1 MAGMGASCRSDA
13 PNETELGIC
22 STRHPP
28 SHIAKDGAPRDFAG
42 DLPCDTITPVGHP
55 GFWAVVGQEKCRGSP
70 LLQTERAYKEAVLDD
85 LEQDERWQL
94 IERILATG
102 PFQKSV
108 RLPDLLRY
116 MAERSIHGHPK
127 DLTEHRIGSAVFGKP
142 ASYSPT
148 EDSSVRVHVRQLRL
162 KLHEYFDSEG
172 RNSEIVVEIPKGAYT
187 PLFRTVKS
195 EKPEILQPVIVP
207 APVKPTVWRSN
218 LIPWAVAGV
227 MALVALFFWHR
238 SSAAGGSAASAP
250 WPLSEVL
257 DQDEITHAVIAD
269 SNYGMLRILSEKSG
283 SLEEYLSPQYRE
295 NFMPSQVSP
304 RESRMVTYLSGSSLT
319 SYADVVVVNALS
331 GMSGGYRDRIT
342 VRSARDLRFRDM
354 QDGNYIL
361 VGSPSSNP
369 WVSLYESRLNFVEGE
384 GIAGQSMKFF
394 QNKHP
399 GPGEQPTYR
408 GLEFTGTTGVDYAT
422 ISLLPTQSGR
432 GNVLILQGLQQEGT
446 EAAGLLLAD
455 SKGRSRLE
463 KALGVS
469 GDTTKPIYFEALIKA
484 TAVGGAPD
492 ATEVVATRII
502 QP

>member
-1 MAGMGASCRSDA
+1 MLQS
-13 PNETELGIC
+13 
-22 STRHPP
+22 
-28 SHIAKDGAPRDFAG
+28 
-42 DLPCDTITPVGHP
+42 
-55 GFWAVVGQEKCRGSP
+55 EKLHRG
-70 LLQTERAYKEAVLDD
+70 AVLDD

-116 MAERSIHGHPK
+116 LAERAIRGHPE

-142 ASYSPT
+142 ADYSPT

-172 RNSEIVVEIPKGAYT
+172 RNSEIIVEIPKGAYS
-187 PLFRTVKS
+187 PVFRTVKA
-195 EKPEILQPVIVP
+195 EKPEALQPVLLP
-207 APVKPTVWRSN
+207 APAREFRRPNV
-218 LIPWAVAGV
+218 LPWALA
-227 MALVALFFWHR
+227 ALMTMVSLWMWHR
-238 SSAAGGSAASAP
+238 SAAPGQSSALPP
-250 WPLSEVL
+250 WPLSEVISKGQL
-257 DQDEITHAVIAD
+257 THIVNAD
-269 SNYGMLRILSEKSG
+269 SNYGMLRIMSEKTG
-283 SLEEYLSPQYRE
+283 SLDEYLSPQYRQD
-295 NFMPSQVSP
+295 FMPSQVSP
-304 RESRMVTYLSGSSLT
+304 RESRMLSYLSGSSLT

-331 GMSGGYRDRIT
+331 GISGAYRDRMS
-342 VRSARDLRFRDM
+342 VRSARDLGMRDM
-354 QDGNYIL
+354 QDGNFIL

-369 WVSLYESRLNFVEGE
+369 WVTLYENQLNFVEGE
-384 GIAGQSMKFF
+384 GVAGQSVKFF

-399 GPGEQPTYR
+399 RQGEQPSYR
-408 GLEFTGTTGVDYAT
+408 GLEFTGSTGVDYAT
-422 ISLLPTQSGR
+422 ISLLPTQSGH

-455 SKGRSRLE
+455 PRGRRGLE

-469 GDTTKPIYFEALIKA
+469 GDPGKPLYFEALIRA

-492 ATEVVATRII
+492 TTSVVATRII

>member
-1 MAGMGASCRSDA
+1 M
-13 PNETELGIC
+13 
-22 STRHPP
+22 
-28 SHIAKDGAPRDFAG
+28 
-42 DLPCDTITPVGHP
+42 
-55 GFWAVVGQEKCRGSP
+55 
-70 LLQTERAYKEAVLDD
+70 QTEITHKEAVLDD

-116 MAERSIHGHPK
+116 MAERSIHGHPE

-172 RNSEIVVEIPKGAYT
+172 RNSAIVVEIPKGAYT
-187 PLFRTVKS
+187 PVFRPVKT
-195 EKPEILQPVIVP
+195 EKSDVLAPVIVP
-207 APVKPTVWRSN
+207 APAKTSFWKSRIV
-218 LIPWAVAGV
+218 PWALA
-227 MALVALFFWHR
+227 ALMTLTSLFLWHR
-238 SSAAGGSAASAP
+238 SSSFAADAVRAP
-250 WPLSEVL
+250 WPLSEVINQ
-257 DQDEITHAVIAD
+257 DQITHAVIAD
-269 SNYGMLRILSEKSG
+269 SNYGMMRILSEKSG
-283 SLEEYLSPQYRE
+283 SLEQYLSPQYPG
-295 NFMPSQVSP
+295 NFVAPQLTQS
-304 RESRMVTYLSGSSLT
+304 EGRMFNYLSGSSLT
-319 SYADVVVVNALS
+319 SYADAVVINALS
-331 GMSGGYRDRIT
+331 GMSGGFHDRIT
-342 VRSARDLRFRDM
+342 VRSARDLRLRDM
-354 QDGNYIL
+354 QEGNYIL

-369 WVSLYESRLNFVEGE
+369 WVSLYEDRLNFVESE
-384 GIAGQSMKFF
+384 GVAGQSMKFF

-399 GPGEQPTYR
+399 AAGEQDTYR
-408 GLEFTGTTGVDYAT
+408 GLEFTGTSGVDYAT
-422 ISLLPTQSGR
+422 ISLLPTQSGN

-455 SKGRSRLE
+455 PKGRNRLE

-492 ATEVVATRII
+492 TTEIVATRII
-502 QP
+502 KP

>member
-1 MAGMGASCRSDA
+1 M
-13 PNETELGIC
+13 
-22 STRHPP
+22 
-28 SHIAKDGAPRDFAG
+28 
-42 DLPCDTITPVGHP
+42 
-55 GFWAVVGQEKCRGSP
+55 
-70 LLQTERAYKEAVLDD
+70 LQTESARKEAVLDD
-85 LEQDERWQL
+85 LEQDDRWQL

-116 MAERSIHGHPK
+116 MAERAIHGHSE

-187 PLFRTVKS
+187 PVFRTVQAAKL
-195 EKPEILQPVIVP
+195 EILQPVIVP
-207 APVKPTVWRSN
+207 APVKAPLWQSHV
-218 LIPWAVAGV
+218 IPWGVAVV
-227 MALVALFFWHR
+227 MALTALFFWHR
-238 SSAAGGSAASAP
+238 SYTFAASTVGAP
-250 WPLSEVL
+250 WPLSEVMN
-257 DQDEITHAVIAD
+257 QDEITHAVVAD

-283 SLEEYLSPQYRE
+283 SLEEYLSPQYPG
-295 NFMPSQVSP
+295 NFITSQVSP
-304 RESRMVTYLSGSSLT
+304 RESRMANYLSGSSLT
-319 SYADVVVVNALS
+319 SYADAVVVNALS
-331 GMSGGYRDRIT
+331 GMSGGFRDRIT
-342 VRSARDLRFRDM
+342 VRSARDLRLRDM

-369 WVSLYESRLNFVEGE
+369 WVSLYEGRLNFVEGE

-399 GPGEQPTYR
+399 GPGEQPIYR
-408 GLEFTGTTGVDYAT
+408 GLEFTGTSGVDYAT
-422 ISLLPTQSGR
+422 ISLLPTQSGN

-455 SKGRSRLE
+455 PKGRSRLE
-463 KALGVS
+463 KALGVA
-469 GDTTKPIYFEALIKA
+469 GDMTKPIYFEALIKA

-492 ATEVVATRII
+492 TTEIVATRII
-502 QP
+502 KL

>member
-1 MAGMGASCRSDA
+1 
-13 PNETELGIC
+13 
-22 STRHPP
+22 
-28 SHIAKDGAPRDFAG
+28 
-42 DLPCDTITPVGHP
+42 V
-55 GFWAVVGQEKCRGSP
+55 
-70 LLQTERAYKEAVLDD
+70 LQSERAHHGVVLDD
-85 LEQDERWQL
+85 LEQDERWIL
-94 IERILATG
+94 IEKILATN

-116 MAERSIHGHPK
+116 MAERSIHGHPE

-142 ASYSPT
+142 ADYSPT

-172 RNSEIVVEIPKGAYT
+172 RNSELIVEIPKGAYT
-187 PLFRTVKS
+187 PVFRTAKLD
-195 EKPEILQPVIVP
+195 KPEAIQPILLP
-207 APVKPTVWRSN
+207 APVKGTVWQSN
-218 LIPWAVAGV
+218 LLPWTLTVV
-227 MALVALFFWHR
+227 MTLVALWMWHR
-238 SSAAGGSAASAP
+238 SSAVAANFEAPP
-250 WPLSEVL
+250 WPLSEVMAKN
-257 DQDEITHAVIAD
+257 EETHTVIAD

-295 NFMPSQVSP
+295 NFIPSQVSP
-304 RESRMVTYLSGSSLT
+304 REGRMVAYLSGSSLT
-319 SYADVVVVNALS
+319 SYADAVVVNALS
-331 GMSGGYRDRIT
+331 SMSHDSQDRIT
-342 VRSARDLRFRDM
+342 VRSARDLRLRDM

-369 WVSLYESRLNFVEGE
+369 WVTLYENQLNFIEGE
-384 GIAGQSMKFF
+384 GVAGQSMKFF

-399 GPGEQPTYR
+399 RQGEQPSYR

-422 ISLLPTQSGR
+422 IALLPTPSGH

-455 SKGRSRLE
+455 PKGRTRLE

-469 GDTTKPIYFEALIKA
+469 GDTLKPIYFEALIRA

>member
-1 MAGMGASCRSDA
+1 VKLKG
-13 PNETELGIC
+13 
-22 STRHPP
+22 
-28 SHIAKDGAPRDFAG
+28 
-42 DLPCDTITPVGHP
+42 
-55 GFWAVVGQEKCRGSP
+55 KCRGPP
-70 LLQTERAYKEAVLDD
+70 LSQNGSAHKEAVLDD

-116 MAERSIHGHPK
+116 MAERAIHGHPE

-142 ASYSPT
+142 AGYSPT

-187 PLFRTVKS
+187 PVFRTVKPDRQ
-195 EKPEILQPVIVP
+195 EVLQQVIVP
-207 APVKPTVWRSN
+207 APARAPLWQSP
-218 LIPWAVAGV
+218 LIPWTLAAV
-227 MALVALFFWHR
+227 MTLTSLFFWHR
-238 SSAAGGSAASAP
+238 SINPVSSMAGAP
-250 WPLSEVL
+250 WPLSEVMN
-257 DQDEITHAVIAD
+257 QNEITHAVIAD

-283 SLEEYLSPQYRE
+283 SLEEYLSPQYPG
-295 NFMPSQVSP
+295 NFVASQVSP
-304 RESRMVTYLSGSSLT
+304 REIRMVNYLSGSSLT
-319 SYADVVVVNALS
+319 SYADAVVVNALS
-331 GMSGGYRDRIT
+331 GMSGGLHDRIT
-342 VRSARDLRFRDM
+342 VRSARDLRLRDM

-369 WVSLYESRLNFVEGE
+369 WVSLYEGRLNFVESE

-399 GPGEQPTYR
+399 LAGEQSTYR
-408 GLEFTGTTGVDYAT
+408 GLEFTGTSGVDYAT
-422 ISLLPTQSGR
+422 ISLLPMESGK

-455 SKGRSRLE
+455 PTGRSRLE

-469 GDTTKPIYFEALIKA
+469 GDTTKTVYFEALIKA

-492 ATEVVATRII
+492 TTEIVAVRII
-502 QP
+502 KI

>member
-1 MAGMGASCRSDA
+1 M
-13 PNETELGIC
+13 
-22 STRHPP
+22 
-28 SHIAKDGAPRDFAG
+28 
-42 DLPCDTITPVGHP
+42 
-55 GFWAVVGQEKCRGSP
+55 
-70 LLQTERAYKEAVLDD
+70 LQNGRAHKEAVLDD

-116 MAERSIHGHPK
+116 MAERAIHGHPE

-187 PLFRTVKS
+187 PVFRTVKPD
-195 EKPEILQPVIVP
+195 KPEIVQPVIVP
-207 APVKPTVWRSN
+207 APVKTPLWQSH
-218 LIPWAVAGV
+218 LIPWGVAFL
-227 MALVALFFWHR
+227 MALAALFFWHR
-238 SSAAGGSAASAP
+238 SSISVASIASAP
-250 WPLSEVL
+250 WPLSEVM
-257 DQDEITHAVIAD
+257 DQDQITHAVVAD
-269 SNYGMLRILSEKSG
+269 SNYGMMRILSEKSG
-283 SLEEYLSPQYRE
+283 SLEEYLSPQYPK
-295 NFMPSQVSP
+295 NLVTSQVSP
-304 RESRMVTYLSGSSLT
+304 SESRMVNYLSGSSLT
-319 SYADVVVVNALS
+319 SYADAVVVNALS
-331 GMSGGYRDRIT
+331 GMSGGFHDRIT
-342 VRSARDLRFRDM
+342 VRSARDLRLRDM

-399 GPGEQPTYR
+399 APGEQPTYR
-408 GLEFTGTTGVDYAT
+408 GLEFTGTSGVDYAT
-422 ISLLPTQSGR
+422 ISLLPTQSGN

-455 SKGRSRLE
+455 PKGRNRLE
-463 KALGVS
+463 QALGVS
-469 GDTTKPIYFEALIKA
+469 GDTTKTIYFEALIKA

-492 ATEVVATRII
+492 TTEIVTTRII
-502 QP
+502 KL

>member
-1 MAGMGASCRSDA
+1 M
-13 PNETELGIC
+13 
-22 STRHPP
+22 
-28 SHIAKDGAPRDFAG
+28 
-42 DLPCDTITPVGHP
+42 
-55 GFWAVVGQEKCRGSP
+55 
-70 LLQTERAYKEAVLDD
+70 LLQTKTAHKEAVLDE

-116 MAERSIHGHPK
+116 MAERSLHGHPE

-172 RNSEIVVEIPKGAYT
+172 RNSEIIVEIPKGAYT
-187 PLFRTVKS
+187 PVFRTVKA
-195 EKPEILQPVIVP
+195 EKPVILQPVIVP
-207 APVKPTVWRSN
+207 APAKTPFWKSYLV
-218 LIPWAVAGV
+218 PWAVAAT
-227 MALVALFFWHR
+227 MTLIALFFWQR
-238 SSAAGGSAASAP
+238 SSASVAATTHAP
-250 WPLSEVL
+250 WPLSEVM
-257 DQDEITHAVIAD
+257 DQDQITHAVVAD
-269 SNYGMLRILSEKSG
+269 SNYGMMRILSEKSG
-283 SLEEYLSPQYRE
+283 SLEQYLSPQYPG
-295 NFMPSQVSP
+295 NFVAPQLTP
-304 RESRMVTYLSGSSLT
+304 GESRMVNYLSGSSLT
-319 SYADVVVVNALS
+319 SYADAVVVNALS
-331 GMSGGYRDRIT
+331 GMSGGFHDHIT
-342 VRSARDLRFRDM
+342 VRSARDLRLRDM

-369 WVSLYESRLNFVEGE
+369 WVSLYEGRLNFVESE
-384 GIAGQSMKFF
+384 GVAGQSMKFF
-394 QNKHP
+394 QNKQAAS
-399 GPGEQPTYR
+399 GEQPTYR
-408 GLEFTGTTGVDYAT
+408 GLEFTGTSGVDYAT
-422 ISLLPTQSGR
+422 ISLLPTQSGN

-455 SKGRSRLE
+455 PKGRSRLE

-492 ATEVVATRII
+492 TTEIVATRII
-502 QP
+502 KL

>member
-1 MAGMGASCRSDA
+1 MGRLED
-13 PNETELGIC
+13 GILWG
-22 STRHPP
+22 P
-28 SHIAKDGAPRDFAG
+28 S
-42 DLPCDTITPVGHP
+42 
-55 GFWAVVGQEKCRGSP
+55 
-70 LLQTERAYKEAVLDD
+70 LLQNGSARKEAVLDD

-116 MAERSIHGHPK
+116 MAERAIHGHPE

-172 RNSEIVVEIPKGAYT
+172 RNSEIIVEIPKGAYT
-187 PLFRTVKS
+187 PVFRSGTAA
-195 EKPEILQPVIVP
+195 KPEALPPVIVP
-207 APVKPTVWRSN
+207 APARVPVWHSQW
-218 LIPWAVAGV
+218 IPWTVAVV
-227 MALVALFFWHR
+227 MTLAVVFFWHR
-238 SSAAGGSAASAP
+238 SNALTAAAATAP
-250 WPLSEVL
+250 WPLSEVM
-257 DQDEITHAVIAD
+257 DRDEVTHAVIAD

-283 SLEEYLSPQYRE
+283 SLEEYLSPQYPG
-295 NFMPSQVSP
+295 NFVTSQVSP
-304 RESRMVTYLSGSSLT
+304 RESRMVNYLSGSSLT
-319 SYADVVVVNALS
+319 SYADAVVINALS
-331 GMSGGYRDRIT
+331 GVSGGFRERIT
-342 VRSARDLRFRDM
+342 VRSARDLRMRDM

-369 WVSLYESRLNFVEGE
+369 WVSLYEGRLNFVESE
-384 GIAGQSMKFF
+384 GVAGQSMKFF

-399 GPGEQPTYR
+399 ASGEQSTYR
-408 GLEFTGTTGVDYAT
+408 GLEFTGTSGVDYAT
-422 ISLLPTQSGR
+422 ISLLPTQSGN

-455 SKGRSRLE
+455 AKGRSRLE

-469 GDTTKPIYFEALIKA
+469 GDPARPVYFEALIKA

-492 ATEVVATRII
+492 TTEIVAIRII
-502 QP
+502 KP

>member
-1 MAGMGASCRSDA
+1 VLQS
-13 PNETELGIC
+13 
-22 STRHPP
+22 
-28 SHIAKDGAPRDFAG
+28 
-42 DLPCDTITPVGHP
+42 
-55 GFWAVVGQEKCRGSP
+55 EKAHHES
-70 LLQTERAYKEAVLDD
+70 VLDD
-85 LEQDERWQL
+85 LEGDERWQL
-94 IERILATG
+94 IERILATS

-116 MAERSIHGHPK
+116 MAERAIHGHPE

-142 ASYSPT
+142 ANYSPT

-162 KLHEYFDSEG
+162 KLHEYFDCEG
-172 RNSEIVVEIPKGAYT
+172 RDSNIVVEIPKGAYT
-187 PLFRTVKS
+187 PVFRTVKMAAT
-195 EKPEILQPVIVP
+195 ETVLALPPI
-207 APVKPTVWRSN
+207 APVKTKDWKSGV
-218 LIPWAVAGV
+218 LPWAVAAV
-227 MALVALFFWHR
+227 MALIALFLGHR
-238 SSAAGGSAASAP
+238 LRVAETDSSVAP

-257 DQDEITHAVIAD
+257 GKDQETHTVVAD
-269 SNYGMLRILSEKSG
+269 INYGMLRILSEKSG

-295 NFMPSQVSP
+295 NFTPAQMTA
-304 RESRMVTYLSGSSLT
+304 RESRMASYLSGSLLT

-331 GMSGGYRDRIT
+331 GLSGSSRDRLM
-342 VRSARDLRFRDM
+342 VRSARDLRLRDM

-369 WVSLYESRLNFVEGE
+369 WVSLYERQLNFVESE
-384 GIAGQSMKFF
+384 GVAGQSMKFF

-399 GPGEQPTYR
+399 RQGEQATYR

-422 ISLLPTQSGR
+422 ISVLPTQSGH

-455 SKGRSRLE
+455 PEGRRRLA

-469 GDTTKPIYFEALIKA
+469 EDATRPVYFEALIRA